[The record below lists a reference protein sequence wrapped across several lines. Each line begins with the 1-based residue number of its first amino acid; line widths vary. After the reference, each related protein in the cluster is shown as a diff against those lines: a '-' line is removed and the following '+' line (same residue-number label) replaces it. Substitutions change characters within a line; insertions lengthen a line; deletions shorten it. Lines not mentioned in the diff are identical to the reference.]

1 VAAIS
6 HPNQLRIAQIAPL
19 YERVPPKV
27 YGSVAIRTE
36 RSPLLSISSKAMR
49 AMPSNLAIVPFDLV
63 FSNSVIEHVGPPA
76 KRIATKAATPPE

>member
-27 YGSVAIRTE
+27 YGAVAIRTE
-36 RSPLLSISSKAMR
+36 RSALLSISSKAMR
-49 AMPSNLAIVPFDLV
+49 AMPSNLAIVP
-63 FSNSVIEHVGPPA
+63 S
-76 KRIATKAATPPE
+76 T